1 MMDKLNEKYIKLKRI
16 LAALIFINALF
27 SLYIYH
33 LSNKDSVS
41 NLNKAIY
48 KTYVETEG
56 GSGNYTV
63 YSSNVFPTEG
73 YALNTTLS
81 TCTNGGS
88 VSQGEDYS
96 ITYIGSPGSCTLY
109 FDVDDVQTLGGAV
122 STILNLVGDAD
133 DTSTAAIG
141 DTPLAYDGTA
151 DKNLRYIG
159 EDEYRYQNGTYTIIY
174 QVNNYID
181 IGDTSSLWRI
191 IGVFNNIDDGTGKKE
206 TRLKI
211 VRAESLG
218 KYSWDTSASSTNS
231 GYGINQWGPSGSYE
245 GADLMRELNGDY
257 LNPSLSSN
265 TTWYNGR
272 NNNLNATFDKTKS
285 LSLSAQSLI
294 GNALWHTGAVP
305 DNLTA
310 SEIYQYERGT
320 LTGKNC
326 SSGNYCND
334 TVTRTTT
341 WIGKIALPHV
351 SDYAY
356 TTTGYIKEGLT
367 RESCLN
373 ANVDD
378 WYCDDDDGDEGYCMC
393 SVSWID
399 YIAYE
404 NESIDF
410 LNPEGLNTSESYVV
424 MKLDGTGK
432 LGGSDSAYNNII
444 EPTAFLKSNVTI
456 TGGTGTKTDPYIATL
471 P

>member
-1 MMDKLNEKYIKLKRI
+1 MDKLNEKYIKLKRI
-16 LAALIFINALF
+16 LTALIFINAFF
-27 SLYIYH
+27 SLYVYYQ
-33 LSNKDSVS
+33 SNKDSVS
-41 NLNKAIY
+41 NLNKSIY

-63 YSSNVFPTEG
+63 YSSNVFPRTG
-73 YALNTTLS
+73 YVLNTTLS

-88 VSQGEDYS
+88 VSQESDYS
-96 ITYIGSPGSCTLY
+96 ITYIGYPGSCTLY
-109 FDVDDVQTLGGAV
+109 FDVDNTSSIGGAAT
-122 STILNLVGDAD
+122 TILNLAGDAD
-133 DTSTAAIG
+133 DTSIAIIEG
-141 DTPLAYDGTA
+141 TELAYDGTS
-151 DKNLRYIG
+151 DKNLRYVG
-159 EDEYRYQNGTYTIIY
+159 YDP
-174 QVNNYID
+174 NNYID

-191 IGVFNNIDDGTGKKE
+191 IGVFNNIDDGTGKSE

-326 SSGNYCND
+326 SSGN
-334 TVTRTTT
+334 
-341 WIGKIALPHV
+341 
-351 SDYAY
+351 
-356 TTTGYIKEGLT
+356 
-367 RESCLN
+367 
-373 ANVDD
+373 
-378 WYCDDDDGDEGYCMC
+378 
-393 SVSWID
+393 
-399 YIAYE
+399 
-404 NESIDF
+404 
-410 LNPEGLNTSESYVV
+410 
-424 MKLDGTGK
+424 
-432 LGGSDSAYNNII
+432 
-444 EPTAFLKSNVTI
+444 
-456 TGGTGTKTDPYIATL
+456 
-471 P
+471 